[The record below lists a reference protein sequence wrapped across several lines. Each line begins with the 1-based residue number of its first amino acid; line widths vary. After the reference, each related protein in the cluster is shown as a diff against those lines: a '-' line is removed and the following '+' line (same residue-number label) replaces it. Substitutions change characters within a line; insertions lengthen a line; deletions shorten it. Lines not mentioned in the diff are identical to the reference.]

1 MLTKLI
7 NETITHQNMKNKE
20 TIIYNDFGFPITLV
34 DVPIKMV
41 MGEEI
46 LDIDMYKLQVS
57 VLRYLIFKPT
67 PLSGPQIHFIR
78 KFLKLSSKEFAQ
90 KLGLTHPTILSWEKE
105 QATIPTTA
113 DMCIRIEVLK
123 AIQGDEIITFVN
135 RVTTES
141 LATHKEEKEDII
153 QIDQM

>member
-1 MLTKLI
+1 
-7 NETITHQNMKNKE
+7 MKIKK

-34 DVPIKMV
+34 DVPIEMV

-67 PLSGPQIHFIR
+67 PLTGPQIHFIR
-78 KFLKLSSKEFAQ
+78 KFLKLSSKDFAK

-113 DMCIRIEVLK
+113 DMCMRIEALR
-123 AIQGDEIITFVN
+123 ALQGEEIITFVN
-135 RVTTES
+135 QVTIES
-141 LATHKEEKEDII
+141 LATHKEEKEALI
-153 QIDQM
+153 QIDRELISAS